1 MGDFMIK
8 DYLEVGQIV
17 GTHGVRGEI
26 RVNPWADSP
35 EFLKQ
40 FKQLYFD
47 AKEEKSIRVLS
58 ARVHGNIVLM
68 RLDGVDTVEAASALR
83 NKVLYM
89 RRSDAKLKEGT
100 YFIAELIGCQV
111 MDADEPE
118 KCYGTLTDVSETGA
132 NDVWYITDEKGT
144 EYLIPAIPSVVI
156 ETDVAKNKVV
166 IRPLKGIFDDE
177 N

>member
-1 MGDFMIK
+1 MIK

-17 GTHGVRGEI
+17 GTHGVRGEM

-40 FKQLYFD
+40 FKRLYFD
-47 AKEEKSIRVLS
+47 ARGEREIKVISS
-58 ARVHGNIVLM
+58 RVHGNVVLVK
-68 RLDGVDTVEAASALR
+68 LDGIETVEAAAALK

-100 YFIAELIGCQV
+100 YFIAELIGCRV
-111 MDADEPE
+111 LDADEPD

-132 NDVWYITDEKGT
+132 NDVWHITDDKGT

-156 ETDVAKNKVV
+156 ETDVVNNKVA